1 MYKEILIIIIII
13 LVILSL
19 NIITQNYTKD
29 SVAILSEN
37 LIRMKEDFL
46 QEEKS
51 QEKLNQDI
59 ANTFQ
64 EWDKRHDTLA
74 YYIEH
79 DELEKVETDLTMVR
93 SNIETGEYEQGV
105 EHLDSCI
112 FLLEHIQDKEAFNL
126 KNIF

>member
-1 MYKEILIIIIII
+1 MYKEILIIAIII
-13 LVILSL
+13 LVISSL

-46 QEEKS
+46 QEEKN

-64 EWDKRHDTLA
+64 EWDKDMIHWL
-74 YYIEH
+74 II
-79 DELEKVETDLTMVR
+79 LNMM
-93 SNIETGEYEQGV
+93 N
-105 EHLDSCI
+105 
-112 FLLEHIQDKEAFNL
+112 
-126 KNIF
+126 